1 VAALSFC
8 AGVTAV
14 KLGLCAHAASV
25 LLAILSIEHSV

>member
-25 LLAILSIEHSV
+25 LLAILSIERSV